1 MICLLAEVFLMSSV
15 AMQWAH
21 VEEYLV
27 NFNKPLRQMVSENW
41 ILAEKHSFEG
51 KLELLLIFIIFLKNM
66 FCGAFKSS
74 WKVICHLSL
83 SFLCSFKSN
92 LNFAFHKDEYSQNE
106 VELKTWWLFVFLD
119 NVLTHPWRVNCNRG
133 RVSIWK
139 TLTVNSPAPSRSI
152 DIVELFRFSYKDW

>member
-1 MICLLAEVFLMSSV
+1 MS
-15 AMQWAH
+15 AD
-21 VEEYLV
+21 
-27 NFNKPLRQMVSENW
+27 VSENW

-51 KLELLLIFIIFLKNM
+51 KLELLLIFMIFLKNM
-66 FCGAFKSS
+66 FCGAVKSS
-74 WKVICHLSL
+74 WKVICHRSL

-119 NVLTHPWRVNCNRG
+119 NALTHPWRVNCNRG
-133 RVSIWK
+133 RVGIWK